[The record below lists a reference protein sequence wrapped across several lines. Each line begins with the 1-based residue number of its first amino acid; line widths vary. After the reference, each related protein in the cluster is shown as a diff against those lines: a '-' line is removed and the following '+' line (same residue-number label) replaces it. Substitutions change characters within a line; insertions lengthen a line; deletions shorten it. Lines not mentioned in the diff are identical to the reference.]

1 MYRRLLT
8 VAICMCLLVLTL
20 TSCTQAVGNNKIEAG
35 LNQYLNAMEKYRNFQ
50 GAVLVEKDG
59 QILVRAAY
67 GMSDIE
73 KNMKNKNST
82 KFPIGSVTKQFTT
95 MAVMQLQE
103 KGKLDVKDKL
113 SKYMSDYPNGD
124 KITIYNLMTHTS
136 GIPNFPSA
144 SDITA
149 FKTDDI
155 KTEDCINIFKN
166 TPLDFEPGSKWSYC
180 NSGYI
185 LLGYIVEKVS
195 GLSLEDYLIQ
205 NIFTPLKMDNT
216 GVCYKNGVKK
226 FDSNGYAGY
235 LEAQPTGD
243 ETLLKVA
250 FGAGYLYST
259 IDDLAKWADA
269 LSSEKLVSKKTM
281 DQIFKPYENT
291 FTDGYYGFGW
301 FVPENGKGEVHH
313 GGNTA
318 GFTSMM
324 SVDFDKKLNVIIL
337 SNKGYAD
344 LTTVKSTLTNIV
356 LGEKYSVPEELT
368 ETSINSKD
376 FGNYTGTYQ
385 SDKGLKII
393 ISGDDKNFYAQ
404 LTGQGKAEIFPK
416 SDTEF
421 FYKKVDAQFTFVK
434 DSGGL
439 IKSLELNQNG
449 QKITANK
456 ISAETELRKEIKID
470 PKIYDKYVGQYNAT
484 AGFTM
489 TVTTEGDKI
498 FAQITGQQ
506 KFEIFP
512 ESESSFFYK
521 VVDAQIEFVKDSGG
535 SVTEAVLKQA
545 GQEFKMKK
553 VK

>member
-1 MYRRLLT
+1 MYKRLLT
-8 VAICMCLLVLTL
+8 IALCMCLLVLTL
-20 TSCTQAVGNNKIEAG
+20 TACSHAVGSNKIEAG
-35 LNQYLNAMEKYRNFQ
+35 LNKYLNAMEKYRNFQ
-50 GAVLVEKDG
+50 GDVLIEKDG
-59 QILVRAAY
+59 QILVRTAY
-67 GMSDIE
+67 GMSDVE
-73 KNMKNKNST
+73 KNIKNKNST
-82 KFPIGSVTKQFTT
+82 KFPIGSVTKQFTA

-113 SKYMSDYPNGD
+113 SKYISDYPNGD
-124 KITIYNLMTHTS
+124 KITIYNLLTHTS

-149 FKTDDI
+149 FKTEDI

-166 TPLDFEPGSKWSYC
+166 APLDFEPGSRWSYS

-195 GLSLEDYLIQ
+195 GISLENYLTQ
-205 NIFTPLKMDNT
+205 NIFTPLKMNNT
-216 GVCYKNGVKK
+216 GVCYKNGVKM
-226 FDSNGYAGY
+226 FDSNGYTGY
-235 LEAQPTGD
+235 LEVQPTGD

-250 FGAGYLYST
+250 FGAGFMYST
-259 IDDLAKWADA
+259 IDDLSKWADA

-291 FTDGYYGFGW
+291 LADGFYGYGW
-301 FVPENGKGEVHH
+301 FVPESGTGEIHH
-313 GGNTA
+313 GGNTV

-337 SNKGYAD
+337 SNKGYSD
-344 LTTVKSTLTNIV
+344 LTTVKNTLRNIV
-356 LGEKYSVPEELT
+356 LGENYSVPEELK

-376 FGNYTGTYQ
+376 YGNYTGTYQ
-385 SDKGLKII
+385 SDQGWKII
-393 ISGDDKNFYAQ
+393 ISRDNKNFYAQ
-404 LTGQGKAEIFPK
+404 LTGQGKVEIFPK

-421 FYKKVDAQFTFVK
+421 FYKKVDAHITFVK
-434 DSGGL
+434 DSEGL
-439 IKSLELNQNG
+439 IKSLVFNQNG
-449 QKITANK
+449 QKITADK
-456 ISAETELRKEIKID
+456 INAETELRKEIKGD
-470 PKIYDKYVGQYNAT
+470 PKIYYKYVGQYNAV

-521 VVDAQIEFVKDSGG
+521 VVDAQIEFVKDGSGG
-535 SVTEAVLKQA
+535 VTGAVLKQA